1 MTTFDIYVKGIEERR
16 ARERNFAVNAEL
28 ARRLRERTEA
38 ETLAALLS
46 LTLFPAEL
54 ARRLRERTEAETLAA
69 LLSLTLFPAE
79 TKAEA
84 RDPSGAAYA

>member
-28 ARRLRERTEA
+28 TRRLRERTEA

-46 LTLFPAEL
+46 LTLFPAE
-54 ARRLRERTEAETLAA
+54 
-69 LLSLTLFPAE
+69 P
-79 TKAEA
+79 KAEA

>member
-28 ARRLRERTEA
+28 T
-38 ETLAALLS
+38 
-46 LTLFPAEL
+46 
-54 ARRLRERTEAETLAA
+54 RRLRERTEAETLAA

-84 RDPSGAAYA
+84 MDPSGAAYA

>member
-28 ARRLRERTEA
+28 TRRLRDRTE
-38 ETLAALLS
+38 T
-46 LTLFPAEL
+46 
-54 ARRLRERTEAETLAA
+54 ETLAA

-79 TKAEA
+79 TKAEE

>member
-28 ARRLRERTEA
+28 TRRLRDRTE
-38 ETLAALLS
+38 
-46 LTLFPAEL
+46 
-54 ARRLRERTEAETLAA
+54 RETLAA

>member
-28 ARRLRERTEA
+28 TRRLRDRTE
-38 ETLAALLS
+38 T
-46 LTLFPAEL
+46 
-54 ARRLRERTEAETLAA
+54 ETLAA

-84 RDPSGAAYA
+84 RDPSGAAYEKKKKKEKYFPKNA

>member
-28 ARRLRERTEA
+28 TRRLRERTEA
-38 ETLAALLS
+38 ETLV
-46 LTLFPAEL
+46 
-54 ARRLRERTEAETLAA
+54 A

>member
-28 ARRLRERTEA
+28 TRRLRERTEA

-46 LTLFPAEL
+46 LT
-54 ARRLRERTEAETLAA
+54 R
-69 LLSLTLFPAE
+69 FPAE

>member
-1 MTTFDIYVKGIEERR
+1 MTTFDIYVKGIEGRR

-28 ARRLRERTEA
+28 T
-38 ETLAALLS
+38 
-46 LTLFPAEL
+46 
-54 ARRLRERTEAETLAA
+54 RRLRERTEAETLAA

>member
-1 MTTFDIYVKGIEERR
+1 MTPFDIYVKGIEERR

-28 ARRLRERTEA
+28 TRRLRDRTE
-38 ETLAALLS
+38 T
-46 LTLFPAEL
+46 
-54 ARRLRERTEAETLAA
+54 ETLAA

>member
-38 ETLAALLS
+38 ETLAV
-46 LTLFPAEL
+46 
-54 ARRLRERTEAETLAA
+54 

>member
-28 ARRLRERTEA
+28 TRRLRDRTET

-46 LTLFPAEL
+46 LPLF
-54 ARRLRERTEAETLAA
+54 T
-69 LLSLTLFPAE
+69 AE

>member
-28 ARRLRERTEA
+28 TRRLRERTEA

-46 LTLFPAEL
+46 LTLF
-54 ARRLRERTEAETLAA
+54 T
-69 LLSLTLFPAE
+69 AE

>member
-38 ETLAALLS
+38 ETLAALLY
-46 LTLFPAEL
+46 
-54 ARRLRERTEAETLAA
+54 
-69 LLSLTLFPAE
+69 LTLFPAE

>member
-28 ARRLRERTEA
+28 TRRLRDRTE
-38 ETLAALLS
+38 T
-46 LTLFPAEL
+46 
-54 ARRLRERTEAETLAA
+54 ETLAA

-84 RDPSGAAYA
+84 KGGKKSKLKLS

>member
-16 ARERNFAVNAEL
+16 ARERNFAVNTEL
-28 ARRLRERTEA
+28 TRRLRDRTE
-38 ETLAALLS
+38 T
-46 LTLFPAEL
+46 
-54 ARRLRERTEAETLAA
+54 ETLAA

>member
-46 LTLFPAEL
+46 LTLFPAE
-54 ARRLRERTEAETLAA
+54 
-69 LLSLTLFPAE
+69 

-84 RDPSGAAYA
+84 RDPSGAAYALKSKQEKYFPKNA

>member
-28 ARRLRERTEA
+28 TRRLRDRTET
-38 ETLAALLS
+38 ETLAA
-46 LTLFPAEL
+46 
-54 ARRLRERTEAETLAA
+54 R
-69 LLSLTLFPAE
+69 LSLTLFPAE

>member
-28 ARRLRERTEA
+28 TRRLRERTEA

-46 LTLFPAEL
+46 Q
-54 ARRLRERTEAETLAA
+54 
-69 LLSLTLFPAE
+69 TLFPAE

>member
-1 MTTFDIYVKGIEERR
+1 MTTFDIYVKGIEEPR

-28 ARRLRERTEA
+28 TRRLRDRTE
-38 ETLAALLS
+38 T
-46 LTLFPAEL
+46 
-54 ARRLRERTEAETLAA
+54 ETLAA

>member
-28 ARRLRERTEA
+28 TRRLRD
-38 ETLAALLS
+38 
-46 LTLFPAEL
+46 
-54 ARRLRERTEAETLAA
+54 LAA

>member
-28 ARRLRERTEA
+28 TRRLRERTEA
-38 ETLAALLS
+38 ETLAV
-46 LTLFPAEL
+46 
-54 ARRLRERTEAETLAA
+54 